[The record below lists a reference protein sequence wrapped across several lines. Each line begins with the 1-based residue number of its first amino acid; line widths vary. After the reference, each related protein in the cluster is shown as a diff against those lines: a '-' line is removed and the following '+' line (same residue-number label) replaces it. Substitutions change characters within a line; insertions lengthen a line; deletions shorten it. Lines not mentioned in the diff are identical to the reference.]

1 MSSTLPSDEVA
12 EDYKASL
19 EDLAQN
25 SRYEIS
31 NLTVI
36 AKENT
41 EHAMAISRVLEN
53 HIRKVGFI
61 LPVVQTQ
68 FLKFCLHIVQRVYNH
83 LFGESFEFTGLMRGR
98 HLPTES
104 CLRCTFLTRSSRT
117 LAHHTHSS

>member
-19 EDLAQN
+19 EDLALN

-31 NLTVI
+31 NLTII

-53 HIRKVGFI
+53 HIRKVGSI
-61 LPVVQTQ
+61 LV
-68 FLKFCLHIVQRVYNH
+68 FRWSGAY
-83 LFGESFEFTGLMRGR
+83 
-98 HLPTES
+98 
-104 CLRCTFLTRSSRT
+104 SSST
-117 LAHHTHSS
+117 CDVHWLYICSLSSHVIDA